1 MALRFR
7 MMLLL
12 ATGAALVA
20 FALVLALDRP
30 AGRRPGAP
38 SSTSGAPALSASD
51 SGFDGAALPAGV
63 PARGFTL
70 SDQSG
75 EPTSLRRL
83 RGQVVLLAFLD
94 STCGPSCV
102 LIAQQIRGALD
113 ELSRPVAALIVSVD
127 PAADTPAHVS
137 RFLAQMSLTGRVR
150 YLTGPLSELRPLWRA
165 YRAPPA
171 GAGTAV
177 LDTSAVAVL
186 IDARGFERV
195 LFPLEQLTP
204 ESLAH
209 DIRRLQSER

>member
-1 MALRFR
+1 MGPRFR

-12 ATGAALVA
+12 ATAAALVA
-20 FALVLALDRP
+20 FALVLLLDRS
-30 AGRRPGAP
+30 ARRSPPAP
-38 SSTSGAPALSASD
+38 SSPSGALSVGASG
-51 SGFDGAALPAGV
+51 SGFDGAALPAQA

-70 SDQSG
+70 TGQTG
-75 EPTSLRRL
+75 QPVSLESF

-94 STCGPSCV
+94 STCGSSCV

-113 ELSRPVAALIVSVD
+113 ELSRPVAVLIVSVD
-127 PAADTPAHVS
+127 PSADTRAHVS

-150 YLTGPLSELRPLWRA
+150 YLTGPRSELRPLWRA

-177 LDTSAVAVL
+177 LATSAVAVL

-195 LFPLEQLTP
+195 LYPLEQLTP

>member
-1 MALRFR
+1 M
-7 MMLLL
+7 
-12 ATGAALVA
+12 
-20 FALVLALDRP
+20 
-30 AGRRPGAP
+30 
-38 SSTSGAPALSASD
+38 
-51 SGFDGAALPAGV
+51 

-70 SDQSG
+70 TGQSG
-75 EPTSLRRL
+75 EPISLQRF

-94 STCGPSCV
+94 STCGPSCI

-127 PAADTPAHVS
+127 PSADTQARVS
-137 RFLAQMSLTGRVR
+137 RFLAQMSLSGRVH

-195 LFPLEQLTP
+195 VFPLEQLTP

-209 DIRRLQSER
+209 DIRGLQSES